1 MKRKICVLLLC
12 LAMLLVA
19 CGQTSPDIEETASP
33 EPDDSTTEQITEY
46 EPPELSELLP
56 QIALLEGS
64 TLEAEVMVATGNG
77 SSFAI
82 HPDGT
87 LWGWGATPVRYDRPT
102 PIMDDVIA
110 ISAGGWGGGGDH
122 MIAILSDG
130 SLWGWG
136 SNSHGQ
142 LGNGETSYTLCPDPF
157 HVMDDVVAVSAGMA
171 HTMAIRG
178 DSSLWGWGENLRGQ
192 LGDGTT
198 TCRYSPVHIMD
209 DVVAVSAGVTHTM
222 AITSNGDL
230 WAWGVNRNGMLGTSE
245 PAPLYRSTD
254 PIHPE
259 PVMVMSDVAQ
269 VSAWWDQT
277 LVVRTDGTLWQL
289 SATPEKIMDNVV
301 AVAAGDGRSRAIRA
315 DGTLWAWQARLG
327 LGEEAQGESIDH
339 PDPVQILD
347 DVVAVSSR
355 NSHALALRAD
365 GSVWTW
371 GHGALGRDVLNR
383 NMSGC
388 GTPAPVDFIHPEP
401 QEQIPFP
408 EFHQTWPTTYAQAVE
423 RLVFLSNNEWFRPS
437 EPSGH
442 VVDFSLM
449 DVDLDGVPELIVHLS
464 GFNSAGSFL
473 VLNEYRAMQLLA
485 ASYTDAFE
493 ITRRYQ
499 VDGLHP
505 MRIYQNASTGELLF
519 SSLNHIAGGG
529 VGHTITYTN
538 AHTLEAQGWI
548 FCFFEGPGWHTHRF
562 AESRLRSREDLIADI
577 TVDDPPDWSEE
588 FIFADPCG
596 VELGHNSHEP
606 TIADFAHQALE
617 GFAEVSTPQRHELYP
632 PFTDWVMGNR
642 CHTLRDVQNW
652 FFEIAARYYT

>member
-1 MKRKICVLLLC
+1 MKRKLCAFLLC
-12 LAMLLVA
+12 LAMLLAA
-19 CGQTSPDIEETASP
+19 CGQVPPDTEEAVFT
-33 EPDDSTTEQITEY
+33 EPDDYTTEYIIEIEY
-46 EPPELSELLP
+46 ESTELPELFP
-56 QIALLEGS
+56 QISLLEGS
-64 TLEAEVMVATGNG
+64 TPGAEVMVAAGNG

-87 LWGWGATPVRYDRPT
+87 LWGWGTTPVRYDRPAL
-102 PIMDDVIA
+102 IMDDVIA

-122 MIAILSDG
+122 MMAIRSDG

-136 SNSHGQ
+136 RNSHGQ
-142 LGNGETSYTLCPDPF
+142 LGNGETSHSLRPDPV

-171 HTMAIRG
+171 HTMAIRRDG
-178 DSSLWGWGENLRGQ
+178 SLWGWGENMRGQ

-209 DVVAVSAGVTHTM
+209 DVVAVSAGTIHTM

-245 PAPLYRSTD
+245 PAHLYRSTD

-269 VSAWWDQT
+269 VSAWWNQT

-289 SATPEKIMDNVV
+289 GATSEKIMDNVV
-301 AVAAGDGRSRAIRA
+301 AVAAGDGRSRAIRT
-315 DGTLWAWQARLG
+315 DNTLWTWG
-327 LGEEAQGESIDH
+327 TNFG
-339 PDPVQILD
+339 DPVQILD

-355 NSHALALRAD
+355 NSHTLALRAD

-371 GHGALGRDVLNR
+371 GHGALGRSVLDR
-383 NMSGC
+383 STSGC

-408 EFHQTWPTTYAQAVE
+408 EFHSTWPTTYAQAVE
-423 RLVFLSNNEWFRPS
+423 RLVFLSNNEWFRPP

-442 VVDFSLM
+442 VINFSLM

-464 GFNSAGSFL
+464 GFNHTGSFL
-473 VLNEYRAMQLLA
+473 VLNEYRATLLLD
-485 ASYTDAFE
+485 ASYTEAFE

-519 SSLNHIAGGG
+519 SSHDQVAGGG
-529 VGHTITYTN
+529 FGHTITYTN
-538 AHTLEAQGWI
+538 VHTLEAQGWI
-548 FCFFEGPGWHTHRF
+548 LCFFEGPGWHTHRF
-562 AESRLRSREDLIADI
+562 AESRLRSREDLIAGI
-577 TVDDPPDWSEE
+577 TVDDPPD
-588 FIFADPCG
+588 
-596 VELGHNSHEP
+596 
-606 TIADFAHQALE
+606 
-617 GFAEVSTPQRHELYP
+617 R
-632 PFTDWVMGNR
+632 
-642 CHTLRDVQNW
+642 
-652 FFEIAARYYT
+652 